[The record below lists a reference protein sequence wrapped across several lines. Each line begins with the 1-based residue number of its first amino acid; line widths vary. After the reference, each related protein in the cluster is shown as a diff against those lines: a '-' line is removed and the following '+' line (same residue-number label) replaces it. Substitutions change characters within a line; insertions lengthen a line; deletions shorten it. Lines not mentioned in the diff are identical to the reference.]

1 MSVLVQRSGAS
12 STLQDAGRPGLR
24 HLGVGSGGALDAYSH
39 AVANLLVGNAPHATV
54 LEVTLQGPR
63 LRFEK
68 TTRIALCGAP
78 FDAQVDGVSLPVW
91 CSARVP
97 AGAVLDVGACRVGM
111 RACLA
116 IAGGFAAP
124 RVLGGFGTDLRA
136 CFGGA
141 HGRALRSGDVLEVA
155 DGLVDVAPVTAMQ
168 RDPGWIDWTPDHVFG
183 SDTTV
188 RMLPGRDALTE
199 PERFFGQGWTVSN
212 ASNRQGLRL
221 EGPALALREAR
232 ESISEAVAP
241 GTVQLPPDGQPIVL
255 LADAQTVGG
264 YPRIGHVPQADLA
277 RLAQARPGAV
287 LRFVPCGAGEAV
299 AAERAQRQ
307 RLARMGL
314 AIAQRDGLRR
324 GR

>member
-1 MSVLVQRSGAS
+1 MSVLVQRGGAS
-12 STLQDAGRPGLR
+12 STLQAGGRPGMR
-24 HLGVGSGGALDAYSH
+24 HLGVGSGGALDAYSL
-39 AVANLLVGNAPHATV
+39 AIANLLVGNAVDATV

-63 LRFEK
+63 LRFDRAA
-68 TTRIALCGAP
+68 RIALCGAP
-78 FDAQVDGVSLPVW
+78 FDAQVDGVSLPAW

-124 RVLGGFGTDLRA
+124 RVLGGHGTDLRA

-141 HGRALRSGDVLEVA
+141 HGRTLRSGDVLEVHDVVVDA
-155 DGLVDVAPVTAMQ
+155 PDGLQ

-183 SDTTV
+183 HDTTV
-188 RMLPGRDALTE
+188 RVLPGRDALAA
-199 PERFFGQGWTVSN
+199 PETFFRRDWTVSS

-221 EGPALALREAR
+221 EGEALSLRAPR
-232 ESISEAVAP
+232 ESISEPVVP

-264 YPRIGHVPQADLA
+264 YPRIGHVLQADLP
-277 RLAQARPGAV
+277 RLAQARPGTV
-287 LRFVPCGAGEAV
+287 LRFVPCDAGEAV
-299 AAERAQRQ
+299 ALERQQRQ
-307 RLARMGL
+307 RLARIAL
-314 AIAQRDGLRR
+314 AIAQRDALRR
-324 GR
+324 SR